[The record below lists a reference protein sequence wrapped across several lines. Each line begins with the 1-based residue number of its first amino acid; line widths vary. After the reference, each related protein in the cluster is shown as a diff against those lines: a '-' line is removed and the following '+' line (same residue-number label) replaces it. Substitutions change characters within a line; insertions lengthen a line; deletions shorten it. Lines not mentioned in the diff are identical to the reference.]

1 MTRNLILATA
11 IATLAGCAGLKLS
24 AGGEKVRVLDPAEVS
39 TCRELGRTNTTT
51 TPQVAGIPRPIE
63 TISKELRIVARN
75 SASNMGGDTIVPLTV
90 IENGA
95 QTFMVYKCVN
105 PDG

>member
-1 MTRNLILATA
+1 MYRNLILATA
-11 IATLAGCAGLKLS
+11 IAVLAGCAGLKLS
-24 AGGEKVRVLDPAEVS
+24 AGGEKVRVLDPSEVS
-39 TCRELGRTNTTT
+39 SCRELGRTNTTT
-51 TPQVAGIPRPIE
+51 TAQVVGIPRPIE
-63 TISKELRIVARN
+63 ALSKELRIVARN

>member
-1 MTRNLILATA
+1 MYRNIILLAA
-11 IATLAGCAGLKLS
+11 FATLAGCASLKLS
-24 AGGEKVRVLDPAEVS
+24 EGGEKVRVLDPSEIT

-51 TPQVAGIPRPIE
+51 TAKVVGIDRPIE

-90 IENGA
+90 IEEGA